1 MKKELSPREKANA
14 SQIGEK
20 SSWDLPPIRSEPR
33 PRYPWS
39 ERYDSPLLPI
49 TSAHF
54 QCRGSSLHPPI
65 FYKSDETLFDCNGTD
80 EHTLPMHEGAD
91 LIPHELI
98 EVLNYVQRVA
108 NKPLHITAGH
118 RCPKHQRY
126 INPSY
131 KAQFSKHLIGA
142 EVTFY
147 IEEMPAARLIELIQ
161 NFYKNHP
168 LLKKDTRYTTFERY
182 TKDDTDVSTLPWY
195 NRELFIKLYKSHE
208 GRDLDNNHKY
218 PYVSIQ
224 MRYNRKGERIRYTH
238 EVALHSVQTK

>member
-1 MKKELSPREKANA
+1 MKKELSPKESAKA
-14 SQIGEK
+14 SSIGEK
-20 SSWDLPPIRSEPR
+20 SSWELPPIRSQPR

-65 FYKSDETLFDCNGTD
+65 LYKSDETLFDCNGAH
-80 EHTLPMHEGAD
+80 EHSLPLGEDGD

-98 EVLNYVQRVA
+98 EVLNYVQRTA

-126 INPSY
+126 VNPSY

-147 IEEMPAARLIELIQ
+147 VEDEPASRLVELIQ
-161 NFYKNHP
+161 SFYKNHP
-168 LLKKDTRYTTFERY
+168 LLKKDSRYTTFERY
-182 TKDDTDVSTLPWY
+182 TKSDTDVSTLPWY
-195 NRELFIKLYKSHE
+195 NRELFIKLYQSHE
-208 GRDLDNNHKY
+208 GRDLDNSHEL

-224 MRYNRKGERIRYTH
+224 VRFNRRGERVRYTH